1 MVYIFILFYIIHPNK
16 EIIMVNQITQIM
28 VGADHTFDK
37 GYELGTQDKHDE
49 FVKVRNKSL
58 RQSKITELAE
68 ESSKDL
74 EKFSELLLQDVVAK
88 LYLNGF
94 DDAAFQIIKEY
105 GLE

>member
-1 MVYIFILFYIIHPNK
+1 MSK
-16 EIIMVNQITQIM
+16 QIKQIM
-28 VGADHTFDK
+28 VGAEHMSDK
-37 GYELGTQDKHDE
+37 GYSISTQDKHDE

-58 RQSKITELAE
+58 RQLKITELDK
-68 ESSKDL
+68 ESNKDL

-94 DDAAFQIIKEY
+94 DDAAFQIIKDY

>member
-1 MVYIFILFYIIHPNK
+1 MT
-16 EIIMVNQITQIM
+16 NQIKQIIA
-28 VGADHTFDK
+28 GAEHMSDK
-37 GYELGTQDKHDE
+37 GYELSTQDKHNE

-68 ESSKDL
+68 ESNKDL

>member
-1 MVYIFILFYIIHPNK
+1 MS
-16 EIIMVNQITQIM
+16 NQIKQIM
-28 VGADHTFDK
+28 AGSVHMSDK
-37 GYELGTQDKHDE
+37 GYELSTQDKHDE

-68 ESSKDL
+68 ESNRDL